1 MGTMRRA
8 AVAAGMLGMVA
19 RVGAAQTLPS
29 LPAAATQHA
38 SSSIETRYKQLGMV
52 VHAAKGQTLDQQ
64 KIDGRECYDGAKS
77 QTGFDPLAAKSGNA
91 TAIAAQAVGAAAT
104 KPSQQVS
111 AFKKSAGSCLKERG
125 YTVK

>member
-1 MGTMRRA
+1 MGIMRRA
-8 AVAAGMLGMVA
+8 AVAAGMLGLVA
-19 RVGAAQTLPS
+19 RVGAAQALPS

-38 SSSIETRYKQLGMV
+38 SSIETRYKQLGMV

-64 KIDGRECYDGAKS
+64 KIDGRECYDAAKS
-77 QTGFDPLAAKSGNA
+77 QTGLDPLVAKSGNA
-91 TAIAAQAVGAAAT
+91 TAVAAQAVGAAAT

-111 AFKKSAGSCLKERG
+111 AFKKAAGSCLKGRG

>member
-29 LPAAATQHA
+29 LPATATQQA
-38 SSSIETRYKQLGMV
+38 SSIETRYKQLGLV

>member
-1 MGTMRRA
+1 MGFMRTA
-8 AVAAGMLGMVA
+8 AVAAGMLGMMA
-19 RVGAAQTLPS
+19 RVGAAQALPS
-29 LPAAATQHA
+29 LPSTATKNA
-38 SSSIETRYKQLGMV
+38 SSIETRYKQLGMV

-64 KIDGRECYDGAKS
+64 KVDGRECYDAAKS
-77 QTGFDPLAAKSGNA
+77 QTGFDPLVAKSGNA

-111 AFKKSAGSCLKERG
+111 AFKKSAGSCLKGRG